1 MLEEATQQVDLSNT
15 CDPPSC
21 ACTSL
26 LHHITTGGLDG
37 NVKYARRDMINKNS
51 DMTAEKS

>member
-37 NVKYARRDMINKNS
+37 NVKYARKLI
-51 DMTAEKS
+51 AEKRHDKKKI

>member
-1 MLEEATQQVDLSNT
+1 MLEEATQQVDPSNT
-15 CDPPSC
+15 CEPPSC
-21 ACTSL
+21 SCTSL